1 MGLFVLIRVH
11 SWFVFPAVL
20 LAGLVLSCTASGAD
34 RSELPTFKA
43 DVLPILAENC
53 LMCHGQEPKQG
64 ELDLQSAAALLQ
76 GGQSGPAVVAGSPDR
91 SLIMEKLVSGQMPPG
106 EARLP
111 PEDIDRIRRWIERG
125 APREYGLDGG
135 GEGAP
140 HSVLPAVSEKDVLPI
155 FQVRCVACHGKRRQE
170 AGLDLRTRASRLKG
184 GRSGPAV
191 LPGHP
196 DRSPIIRKIASGEMP
211 PVEMQLANSVRPPT
225 AAELRLLRR
234 WIEAGA
240 PPDPPAS
247 ASTESNGGPAVT
259 DEDRKF
265 WSFLP
270 PVRPPA
276 PQVRSSH
283 LVRTPVD
290 AFLLAKLEDRGLSFS
305 PPASRLQLLRRA
317 TLDLVGMPP
326 SAAEVKAYLQDER
339 PDAYERM
346 IERLLS
352 SSHYGE
358 RWGRYWLDLAG
369 YSDSEGFGAHD
380 RFRPYAWRY
389 RDYVIRSFNR
399 DKPYS
404 QFLMEQIAGDELA
417 DYRKE
422 PVTPELIDRL
432 AATGFLRTTPDPT
445 DAPERGFIAER
456 MNIIAD
462 EIEVLTS
469 AVMGLTVKCARCHD
483 HKYDPIPQRDYYRL
497 SAILQTSYDPYEWLP
512 PKKRRI
518 PIGLERENKEVA
530 AHNRPLKAEIG
541 SLEKDLLREAAP
553 FVDKLLEERL
563 ADLPEALRQD
573 LRTLAHTP
581 RDYEGGELNRKFLE
595 VRELDEDE
603 SSEVRRFLAG
613 KFKKTLQIGLADLN
627 RRFPEFNPKT
637 ESLRKQLDE
646 VKGKLRQEPYV
657 RALMDTGGRPSTTF
671 LLKRGNHLSPGD
683 AVTPGVPAVLT
694 NGLTPYRVDPL
705 KHGQDSSGRRLA
717 LARWLTQPGHPLT
730 SRVMVNQ
737 VWLRHFGRG
746 LVPSPSNFGRSGEPP
761 THPRLLDWLA
771 TEFVR
776 RDWSIKDLHRIMMNS
791 TAYRQTSRIG
801 PEALELD
808 PENILLSRMRRGRMD
823 AEALYDSILKVT
835 GRLDPRPFG
844 PADALETK
852 PSKEVVATGS
862 KAGFRRS
869 IYTQQR
875 RYDPVSLLEAYDMP
889 RMTPNCVERE
899 NSTVATQALHMMNGT
914 TVWEHSRYMAGR
926 IIDRVGYDRKRQI
939 GQAYLQAL
947 SREPTEW
954 ELERSRAAL
963 EQFAHHWTAR
973 LRDDR
978 GPTPVRWAAQWR
990 ALSSLCHTLL
1000 NSAEFSFVD

>member
-1 MGLFVLIRVH
+1 MRARNKFL
-11 SWFVFPAVL
+11 FPAVVL
-20 LAGLVLSCTASGAD
+20 TGLALSSGASGAAQ
-34 RSELPTFKA
+34 SGLPTFKA

-53 LMCHGQEPKQG
+53 LMCHGQEPRQG
-64 ELDLQSAAALLQ
+64 GLDLQSAATLLK
-76 GGQSGPAVVAGSPDR
+76 GGQSGPAIVAGSPDR
-91 SLIMEKLVSGQMPPG
+91 SLLMEKLVSGQMPPG
-106 EARLP
+106 EARLS
-111 PEDIDRIRRWIERG
+111 PEGIERIRHWIERG
-125 APREYGLDGG
+125 APREYGLDPGVEDAAYAG
-135 GEGAP
+135 
-140 HSVLPAVSEKDVLPI
+140 LPAVSEKDVLPI
-155 FQVRCVACHGKRRQE
+155 FQVRCVACHGKRQQE

-191 LPGHP
+191 LPGNP
-196 DRSPIIRKIASGEMP
+196 DQSPIIQKIESGEMP
-211 PVEMQLANSVRPPT
+211 PVELQLANSVRPAT
-225 AAELRLLRR
+225 AAELKLLRR
-234 WIEAGA
+234 WIAAGA
-240 PPDPPAS
+240 PPDPPVS
-247 ASTESNGGPAVT
+247 AAEEVNGGPAVT
-259 DEDRKF
+259 EQDRKF
-265 WSFLP
+265 WSFQP
-270 PVRPPA
+270 PVRPSIPE
-276 PQVRSSH
+276 VRAQE

-290 AFLLAKLEDRGLSFS
+290 AFLLARLEAGGLSFS
-305 PPASRLQLLRRA
+305 PPASPLQLLRRA
-317 TLDLVGMPP
+317 YLDLVGMPP
-326 SAAEVKAYLQDER
+326 SAFEIEAYLQDRR

-369 YSDSEGFGAHD
+369 YSDSEGFGDHD

-417 DYRKE
+417 DYRRE
-422 PVTPELIDRL
+422 EVTPESIDRL

-483 HKYDPIPQRDYYRL
+483 HKYDPISQRDYYRL

-518 PIGLERENKEVA
+518 LIGLEREQEEVA

-541 SLEKDLLREAAP
+541 SLEKRLLQEAAP
-553 FVDKLLEERL
+553 FVDKLQEERL
-563 ADLPEALRQD
+563 AALPEALRRE
-573 LRTLAHTP
+573 LRKLAHTP
-581 RDYEGGELNRKFLE
+581 QDYEGGELNRKFLV
-595 VRELDEDE
+595 VRELAEDE
-603 SSEVRRFLAG
+603 SSEVRRYLAG
-613 KFKKTLQIGLADLN
+613 KFRKRLQIGLADLN
-627 RRFPEFNPKT
+627 ARFPEFAQKSD
-637 ESLRKQLDE
+637 SLRKQLDE
-646 VKGKLRQEPYV
+646 VKGKLRAEPYV

-671 LLKRGNHLSPGD
+671 LLKRGDPVSPGE

-694 NGLTPYRVDPL
+694 AGLTPYRVHPL
-705 KHGQDSSGRRLA
+705 KPGRDSSGRRLA

-761 THPRLLDWLA
+761 THPELLDWLA
-771 TEFVR
+771 TEFVSR
-776 RDWSIKDLHRIMMNS
+776 GWSIKPLHRIMMTS

-808 PENILLSRMRRGRMD
+808 PENILLSRMRRERMD

-835 GRLDPRPFG
+835 GRLDPTPFG
-844 PADALETK
+844 PAEPLETK
-852 PSKEVVATGS
+852 PSKEVVAKGS
-862 KAGFRRS
+862 KAGFRRA

-875 RYDPVSLLEAYDMP
+875 RYDPVSLLEAYDLP
-889 RMTPNCVERE
+889 RMTPNCVERK
-899 NSTVATQALHMMNGT
+899 NSTVATQVLHMMNGSA
-914 TVWEHSRYMAGR
+914 VWEHSRYMAGR
-926 IIDRVGYDRKRQI
+926 IIDRVGYDRKSQI
-939 GQAYLQAL
+939 VQAYLQAL

-954 ELERSRAAL
+954 ELGRSQAAL
-963 EQFAHHWTAR
+963 EQFALQWKSR

-978 GPTPVRWAAQWR
+978 DPTPVHWAAQWQ
-990 ALSSLCHTLL
+990 ALASLCHTLL

>member
-1 MGLFVLIRVH
+1 MIRNLGKG
-11 SWFVFPAVL
+11 FGFLAAIPAA
-20 LAGLVLSCTASGAD
+20 LALSSGASGAVQ
-34 RSELPTFKA
+34 RTGLPTFKA

-53 LMCHGQEPKQG
+53 LMCHGQEPRQG
-64 ELDLQSAAALLQ
+64 GLDLQSAAALLQ
-76 GGQSGPAVVAGSPDR
+76 GGQSGPAIVAGSPDR

-111 PEDIDRIRRWIERG
+111 TEDIDLIRRWIERG
-125 APREYGLDGG
+125 APRETGLDADAN
-135 GEGAP
+135 GAV
-140 HSVLPAVSEKDVLPI
+140 HSTLPAVSEKEVLPI

-191 LPGHP
+191 LPGNP
-196 DRSPIIRKIASGEMP
+196 DRSPIIRKIESGEMP
-211 PVEMQLANSVRPPT
+211 PVELQLANSVRPPT
-225 AAELRLLRR
+225 AAELQLLRR
-234 WIEAGA
+234 WIAGGA
-240 PPDPPAS
+240 LPDPPDS
-247 ASTESNGGPAVT
+247 AAAEGHGGPALT
-259 DEDRKF
+259 EEDRRF
-265 WSFLP
+265 WSFQP
-270 PVRPPA
+270 PVRPPVPEVQA
-276 PQVRSSH
+276 QH

-290 AFLLAKLEDRGLSFS
+290 AFLLARLEARGLSFS
-305 PPASRLQLLRRA
+305 PPASPLQLLRRA
-317 TLDLVGMPP
+317 WLDLVGMPP
-326 SAAEVKAYLQDER
+326 SATQVNAYLQDER

-346 IERLLS
+346 IERLLGS
-352 SSHYGE
+352 GHYGE

-380 RFRPYAWRY
+380 RFRPFAWRY

-422 PVTPELIDRL
+422 KVTPELIDRL

-462 EIEVLTS
+462 EVEVLTS

-483 HKYDPIPQRDYYRL
+483 HKYDPISQRDYYRL

-518 PIGLERENKEVA
+518 PIGLEREKAKVA
-530 AHNRPLKAEIG
+530 AHNRPLKDEIR
-541 SLEKDLLREAAP
+541 SLEKDLLQEAAP
-553 FVDKLLEERL
+553 LVDTLLEERL
-563 ADLPEALRQD
+563 ADLPEALRRE
-573 LRTLAHTP
+573 LRPLAHTP
-581 RDYEGGELNRKFLE
+581 RDYEGGELSRKFLA
-595 VRELDEDE
+595 VREPAENE
-603 SSEVRRFLAG
+603 SSEVRRYLAG
-613 KFKKTLQIGLADLN
+613 KFKKTLQIGLADLS
-627 RRFPEFNPKT
+627 RRFPEFGPKT

-646 VKGKLRQEPYV
+646 VKGKLRTEPYV

-694 NGLTPYRVDPL
+694 AGLTPYRVDPL
-705 KHGQDSSGRRLA
+705 KQGQDSSGRRLA

-730 SRVMVNQ
+730 SRVLVNQ

-746 LVPSPSNFGRSGEPP
+746 LVPSPSNLGRSGEPP
-761 THPRLLDWLA
+761 THPELLDWLA
-771 TEFVR
+771 TEFVGR
-776 RDWSIKDLHRIMMNS
+776 GWSIKALHRILMTS

-801 PEALELD
+801 PETLRLD

-835 GRLDPRPFG
+835 GRLDPTPFG
-844 PADALETK
+844 PADPLETR
-852 PSKEVVATGS
+852 PSKEVVAKGS
-862 KAGFRRS
+862 RAGFRRS
-869 IYTQQR
+869 VYTQQR
-875 RYDPVSLLEAYDMP
+875 RYDPVSLLEAYDLP
-889 RMTPNCVERE
+889 RMTPNCVERRS
-899 NSTVATQALHMMNGT
+899 STVATQVLHMMNGA

-926 IIDRVGYDRKRQI
+926 IIDRAGYDPKRQI
-939 GQAYLQAL
+939 VQAYLQAL

-954 ELERSRAAL
+954 ELERSREAL
-963 EQFAHHWTAR
+963 EQFARHWTSR

-978 GPTPVRWAAQWR
+978 DPSPIRWAARWR
-990 ALSSLCHTLL
+990 ALASLCHTLL

>member
-11 SWFVFPAVL
+11 SWFAFPSIL
-20 LAGLVLSCTASGAD
+20 LTGLALSSAASGAE
-34 RSELPTFKA
+34 RSDLPTFKA

-53 LMCHGQEPKQG
+53 LMCHGQEPRQG

-76 GGQSGPAVVAGSPDR
+76 GGQSGPAIVAGSPDR

-106 EARLP
+106 EARLSP
-111 PEDIDRIRRWIERG
+111 DDIDRIRRWIERG
-125 APREYGLDGG
+125 APREYGRTADGDG
-135 GEGAP
+135 SP
-140 HSVLPAVSEKDVLPI
+140 HSGLPAVSEKDVLPI

-191 LPGHP
+191 LPGDP
-196 DRSPIIRKIASGEMP
+196 DQSPIIQKIESGEMP

-225 AAELRLLRR
+225 AAELQLLRR
-234 WIEAGA
+234 WIAGGA
-240 PPDPPAS
+240 PSDPPVS
-247 ASTESNGGPAVT
+247 ATAEGNGDPTVTE
-259 DEDRKF
+259 EDRKF
-265 WSFLP
+265 WSFQP
-270 PVRPPA
+270 PVRPPV
-276 PQVRSSH
+276 PEVLSSR

-290 AFLLAKLEDRGLSFS
+290 AFLLARLEARGLSFS
-305 PPASRLQLLRRA
+305 PPASRLRLLRRA
-317 TLDLVGMPP
+317 YLDLVGMPP
-326 SAAEVKAYLQDER
+326 SAAEVEAYLQDER

-346 IERLLS
+346 VERLLS

-380 RFRPYAWRY
+380 RFRPFAWRY

-422 PVTPELIDRL
+422 KVTPELIDRL

-483 HKYDPIPQRDYYRL
+483 HKYDPISQRDYYRL
-497 SAILQTSYDPYEWLP
+497 SAIFQTSYDPYEWLP

-518 PIGLERENKEVA
+518 PIGLERENEEVA
-530 AHNRPLKAEIG
+530 AHNRPLKAEIR
-541 SLEKDLLREAAP
+541 SLEKGLLKEAVP
-553 FVDKLLEERL
+553 FLDKLLEERL
-563 ADLPEALRQD
+563 ANLPEALRQE
-573 LRTLAHTP
+573 LRALAHTP
-581 RDYEGGELNRKFLE
+581 QDYQGGELSRKFLV
-595 VRELDEDE
+595 VRELPEDE
-603 SSEVRRFLAG
+603 SSQVRRYLAG

-627 RRFPEFNPKT
+627 RRFPEFGPKT

-646 VKGKLRQEPYV
+646 VKGKLRTEPYV

-694 NGLTPYRVDPL
+694 TGLTPYRVDPL
-705 KHGQDSSGRRLA
+705 KHTQDSSGRRLA

-730 SRVMVNQ
+730 SRVLVNQ

-771 TEFVR
+771 TEFVNR
-776 RDWSIKDLHRIMMNS
+776 GWSIKALHRIMMTS

-808 PENILLSRMRRGRMD
+808 PENALLSRMRRGRMD

-835 GRLDPRPFG
+835 GRLDPTPFG

-852 PSKEVVATGS
+852 PNKEVVAKGS
-862 KAGFRRS
+862 RAGFRRS

-875 RYDPVSLLEAYDMP
+875 RYDPVSLLEAYDLP

-914 TVWEHSRYMAGR
+914 TVSEHSRYMAGR
-926 IIDRVGYDRKRQI
+926 IIDRVGYDPGRQI

-963 EQFAHHWTAR
+963 EQFAGHWKSR

-978 GPTPVRWAAQWR
+978 DPTPVHWAAQWR

>member
-11 SWFVFPAVL
+11 SWFAFPAVL
-20 LAGLVLSCTASGAD
+20 LIGLALFSTASEA
-34 RSELPTFKA
+34 RQSNLPTFKA

-53 LMCHGQEPKQG
+53 LMCHGQEPRQG
-64 ELDLQSAAALLQ
+64 GLDLQSAAALLQ
-76 GGQSGPAVVAGSPDR
+76 GGQSGAAIVAGSPDR

-106 EARLP
+106 EASLS

-125 APREYGLDGG
+125 APREYGLDAG
-135 GEGAP
+135 GEGVP
-140 HSVLPAVSEKDVLPI
+140 HSGLPAVSEKDVLPI
-155 FQVRCVACHGKRRQE
+155 FQVRCVACHGKGRQE

-191 LPGHP
+191 VPGNP
-196 DRSPIIRKIASGEMP
+196 DRSPIIQKIESGEMP
-211 PVEMQLANSVRPPT
+211 PVELQLANSVRPPT
-225 AAELRLLRR
+225 AAELQLLRR

-240 PPDPPAS
+240 PPDPPVS
-247 ASTESNGGPAVT
+247 AADASNGTPAIT
-259 DEDRKF
+259 EKDRSF
-265 WSFLP
+265 WSFQP
-270 PVRPPA
+270 PVRPPV
-276 PQVRSSH
+276 PRVRSSH

-290 AFLLAKLEDRGLSFS
+290 AFLLARLEAGGLGFS
-305 PPASRLQLLRRA
+305 PPASPLKLLRRA
-317 TLDLVGMPP
+317 WLDLVGMPP
-326 SAAEVKAYLQDER
+326 SAAEVEAYLEDER

-417 DYRKE
+417 DYRKQ

-462 EIEVLTS
+462 EVEVLTS

-483 HKYDPIPQRDYYRL
+483 HKYDPISQRDYYRL

-518 PIGLERENKEVA
+518 PIGLEPEQAEVA
-530 AHNRPLKAEIG
+530 AHNRPLKAEIR
-541 SLEKDLLREAAP
+541 SLEKGLLQEAGP
-553 FVDKLLEERL
+553 FVDTLLEERL
-563 ADLPEALRQD
+563 ADLPERLRRE

-581 RDYEGGELNRKFLE
+581 RDHEGGELNRKYLV
-595 VRELDEDE
+595 VRELDEE
-603 SSEVRRFLAG
+603 ENSQVRRYLAG
-613 KFKKTLQIGLADLN
+613 KFTKTLQIGLADLN
-627 RRFPEFNPKT
+627 RRFPEFNQKT
-637 ESLRKQLDE
+637 ESVRKQLDE

-671 LLKRGNHLSPGD
+671 LLKRGNPLSPGD
-683 AVTPGVPAVLT
+683 AVSPGVPDVLT
-694 NGLTPYRVDPL
+694 TGLTPYRVAPL

-730 SRVMVNQ
+730 SRVLVNQ

-761 THPRLLDWLA
+761 THPQLLDWLA

-791 TAYRQTSRIG
+791 TAYRQTSRLF
-801 PEALELD
+801 PEVLERD
-808 PENILLSRMRRGRMD
+808 PENVLLSRMRRGRMD

-844 PADALETK
+844 PADPLETR
-852 PSKEVVATGS
+852 PNREVVATGS

-899 NSTVATQALHMMNGT
+899 NSTVATQALHMMNGA

-926 IIDRVGYDRKRQI
+926 IIDSVGYDRKRQI
-939 GQAYLQAL
+939 GRAYLQAL

-954 ELERSRAAL
+954 ELERSREAL
-963 EQFAHHWTAR
+963 EQFAHHWTSR

-978 GPTPVRWAAQWR
+978 DPTPVHWAAQWR
-990 ALSSLCHTLL
+990 GLSSLCHTLL

>member
-1 MGLFVLIRVH
+1 MMFQMTGHRI
-11 SWFVFPAVL
+11 VFPAIVL
-20 LAGLVLSCTASGAD
+20 AALLLSSAASGATPSD
-34 RSELPTFKA
+34 LPTFKA
-43 DVLPILAENC
+43 HVLPILAENC
-53 LMCHGQEPKQG
+53 LMCHGQQPRQG
-64 ELDLQSAAALLQ
+64 GLDLQSAGALLK
-76 GGQSGPAVVAGSPDR
+76 GGESGPAIVAGSPDR

-106 EARLP
+106 EARLS
-111 PEDIDRIRRWIERG
+111 PEDIDRIRRWIEHS
-125 APREYGLDGG
+125 APKETGLAAD
-135 GEGAP
+135 GEGAV
-140 HSVLPAVSEKDVLPI
+140 HSGLPALTEKDVLPI

-191 LPGHP
+191 VPGNP
-196 DRSPIIRKIASGEMP
+196 DRSPIIRKIESGAMP

-225 AAELRLLRR
+225 AAELQLLRR
-234 WIEAGA
+234 WIAAGA
-240 PPDPPAS
+240 PPDPAV
-247 ASTESNGGPAVT
+247 AEATEANGGPAVT
-259 DEDRKF
+259 EKDRKF
-265 WSFLP
+265 WSFQPPDRP
-270 PVRPPA
+270 PVPE
-276 PQVRSSH
+276 VRSQQF
-283 LVRTPVD
+283 VRTPVD
-290 AFLLAKLEDRGLSFS
+290 AFLLEKLGAKGLSFS

-317 TLDLVGMPP
+317 YLDLVGMPP
-326 SAAEVKAYLQDER
+326 STAELKSYLQDER

-352 SSHYGE
+352 SKHYGE

-422 PVTPELIDRL
+422 KVTPELIDRL

-518 PIGLERENKEVA
+518 PIGLEREKAEVA
-530 AHNRPLKAEIG
+530 AHNRPLKDEIR
-541 SLEKDLLREAAP
+541 SLEKGLLQEAAP
-553 FVDKLLEERL
+553 FVDTLLEERL
-563 ADLPEALRQD
+563 ADLPEALRRE
-573 LRTLAHTP
+573 LRALAHTP
-581 RDYEGGELNRKFLE
+581 QDYEDGELNRKFL
-595 VRELDEDE
+595 VARELDRDE
-603 SSEVRRFLAG
+603 SSEVRRYLAG
-613 KFKKTLQIGLADLN
+613 KFKKTLQIGLADLK
-627 RRFPEFNPKT
+627 RRFPGFGPRT

-694 NGLTPYRVDPL
+694 NGVIPYRVDPL

-761 THPRLLDWLA
+761 THPELLDWLA

-776 RDWSIKDLHRIMMNS
+776 RGWSIKALHRIMMTS
-791 TAYRQTSRIG
+791 TAYRQTSRIA
-801 PEALELD
+801 PEVLERD
-808 PENILLSRMRRGRMD
+808 PENVLLSRMRRGRMD

-844 PADALETK
+844 PADPLETR
-852 PSKEVVATGS
+852 PNKEVVATGS

-926 IIDRVGYDRKRQI
+926 IIDRVGYDPKRQI
-939 GQAYLQAL
+939 LHAYLQAL

-963 EQFAHHWTAR
+963 EEFADHWASR

-978 GPTPVRWAAQWR
+978 NPTPVHWAAQWR